1 MSKREEADSGLRA
14 GFISEDEALRKL
26 KEEAQATEQ
35 VEESM
40 PEPVSPAVPEKRV
53 DPQDDGPTI
62 EMKGISG
69 KSITSVIKIVK
80 KSPAESKEPEVES
93 KPEAKVAAEPKPED
107 KAATE
112 PEISETPQ
120 LTSAEESKPAAVKKD
135 AATAA
140 AAKPAP
146 AAAKKKPAKTVKTKA
161 AATKTAPAAKATKES
176 KDAKQAKAVPAT
188 KSTQAAKVSTP
199 PVKEEAAPTKSESA
213 TAVAE
218 PEASGDGVL
227 RDTGVIEATRV
238 SGAPIRPQSGSYV
251 GRDADAPAVSKRDNR
266 TERQSRTAQPSRD
279 ERKRREERQI
289 GSRAPA
295 ASRPQTR
302 GRRQPDVAFADKDRE
317 EAPRRTRSPKQV
329 TRSQP
334 MRQPEDAKAVTRSQ
348 YAQRSQHGRRQESR
362 RDQTRREKEEM
373 LAARMR
379 RRTPRH
385 QPSTEQQKQA
395 QILTKVKLP
404 ASLTVKELA
413 EALKKTT
420 SEVIMK
426 LMSYGV
432 MATLNQE
439 IDYDTAEIIANEFD
453 IKAEKLVE
461 VTAEEILFDD
471 SPDDE
476 ADLQPRPP
484 VVVVMGHVDHG
495 KTSILDYIREASVAS
510 GEAGGITQK
519 IGAYTVDVEGQH
531 ITFIDTPGHEA
542 FTTMR
547 ARGAQVTD
555 LAVLV
560 VAADDG
566 VMPQTIEAINHARA
580 ADTEI
585 LVAINKIDK
594 ANINIDRVLTELAQ
608 HDLIGPEWGG
618 STTIVKVSAK
628 TGENMDELLSMILLT
643 AEVLELKANPNRQ
656 AKGTVIEAKLDRAR
670 GVVAT
675 LLVQRGTLNIGDTIV
690 VGSQIGHV
698 RAMHNDKGKP
708 IEAAGPSTP
717 VEVMGLSEVPEG
729 GEVFYEVEDD
739 RTARALVEKRK
750 EQERESALSTSS
762 RMSLD
767 NLFAS
772 LGSGEVKELNI
783 IVKADLKGSVEA
795 LTSSLEKLSN
805 EEVQVRV
812 IHGAV
817 GAITESD
824 IRLAEVANAIVIGF
838 SVRPA
843 PNVPEMAE
851 ATGVD
856 IRLYRVI
863 YHATEDI
870 EKAMKGMLEPEFKE
884 VVLGNATVR
893 EVFRIS
899 GVGSVAGCYVTNG
912 KIVRNSEIRVVR
924 DGIVIHEGNIDSLR
938 RFKDDV
944 REVAAGYECGI
955 GIARFNDIKEGDQ
968 LESFEMQEI
977 KRD

>member
-14 GFISEDEALRKL
+14 GFISEDEALRKM
-26 KEEAQATEQ
+26 KEEAQGTEQ
-35 VEESM
+35 AEESS
-40 PEPVSPAVPEKRV
+40 PEPVSPVAPEKRV

-80 KSPAESKEPEVES
+80 KSPTESKEAEAESKTEG
-93 KPEAKVAAEPKPED
+93 KTAAEPEMPE
-107 KAATE
+107 A
-112 PEISETPQ
+112 PQ
-120 LTSAEESKPAAVKKD
+120 PAPAEESEPALTEKD
-135 AATAA
+135 AAASVT
-140 AAKPAP
+140 AKPAST
-146 AAAKKKPAKTVKTKA
+146 KKKTAKAAEAKS
-161 AATKTAPAAKATKES
+161 AATKTAPAVKDTKAN
-176 KDAKQAKAVPAT
+176 KDVKQAETAQDKKAAKEAVASTPPQKGKVVPIKPAPAAPAAAVPAT
-188 KSTQAAKVSTP
+188 
-199 PVKEEAAPTKSESA
+199 
-213 TAVAE
+213 E
-218 PEASGDGVL
+218 PEASDDGVL
-227 RDTGVIEATRV
+227 RDTGVVGTKRV
-238 SGAPIRPQSGSYV
+238 TGAPIRPQSGSYF
-251 GRDADAPAVSKRDNR
+251 GRDADAPAVSKKDSR
-266 TERQSRTAQPSRD
+266 TERHSRAAQPSRD
-279 ERKRREERQI
+279 ERRRRDERQT
-289 GSRAPA
+289 GSRPPA
-295 ASRPQTR
+295 GGRTQTR
-302 GRRQPDVAFADKDRE
+302 DRRQDVAFADKDRE
-317 EAPRRTRSPKQV
+317 EAPRRTRSPKQAA
-329 TRSQP
+329 RQQSL
-334 MRQPEDAKAVTRSQ
+334 RQPEDAKAATRSH
-348 YAQRSQHGRRQESR
+348 YAQKSQHGRRQESR

-379 RRTPRH
+379 RRSPRN
-385 QPSTEQQKQA
+385 QPTTEQQKQA

-439 IDYDTAEIIANEFD
+439 IDYDTAEIIANEFE
-453 IKAEKLVE
+453 IKSEKLVE

-519 IGAYTVDVEGQH
+519 IGAYTVDVGDQR

-566 VMPQTIEAINHARA
+566 VMPQTIEAIHHARA
-580 ADTEI
+580 ANTEI

-594 ANINIDRVLTELAQ
+594 ANINIDRVLNELAQ

-675 LLVQRGTLNIGDTIV
+675 LLVQRGTLSVGDTIV

-708 IEAAGPSTP
+708 LEAAGPSTP

-729 GEVFYEVEDD
+729 GDVFYEVEDD
-739 RTARALVEKRK
+739 RTARALVERRK

-795 LTSSLEKLSN
+795 LISSLEKLSN

-843 PNVPEMAE
+843 PNVPELAE
-851 ATGVD
+851 ASGVD

-870 EKAMKGMLEPEFKE
+870 ENAMKGMLEPEFKE
-884 VVLGNATVR
+884 VVLGHATVR

-899 GVGSVAGCYVTNG
+899 GVGSVAGCYVTSG

-955 GIARFNDIKEGDQ
+955 GIERFNDIREGDQ
-968 LESFEMQEI
+968 FESFEVQEI

>member
-14 GFISEDEALRKL
+14 GFISEDEALRKM
-26 KEEAQATEQ
+26 KEDVQTTEQ
-35 VEESM
+35 VEESA
-40 PEPVSPAVPEKRV
+40 PEPVSPVAPEKRV

-80 KSPAESKEPEVES
+80 KSPTESKEAEAVS
-93 KPEAKVAAEPKPED
+93 KTED
-107 KAATE
+107 KTATE
-112 PEISETPQ
+112 PEMPEVPQ
-120 LTSAEESKPAAVKKD
+120 PESAEKPEPATEKD
-135 AATAA
+135 AATAV
-140 AAKPAP
+140 AAKPAST
-146 AAAKKKPAKTVKTKA
+146 KKKSAKASEAKS
-161 AATKTAPAAKATKES
+161 AATKTAPAVKDTKAS
-176 KDAKQAKAVPAT
+176 KDVKQAQAAQDKKAAKEAVASAPPQKEKVAPTKPAPAAPAAVPA
-188 KSTQAAKVSTP
+188 A
-199 PVKEEAAPTKSESA
+199 ES
-213 TAVAE
+213 
-218 PEASGDGVL
+218 EASGDGVL
-227 RDTGVIEATRV
+227 RDTGVVGTKRV
-238 SGAPIRPQSGSYV
+238 TGAPIRPQSGSYI
-251 GRDADAPAVSKRDNR
+251 GRDADAPAVSKKDSRA
-266 TERQSRTAQPSRD
+266 ERHSRVAQPPREERRRRD
-279 ERKRREERQI
+279 ERQT
-289 GSRAPA
+289 GSRPPA
-295 ASRPQTR
+295 GGRTQTR
-302 GRRQPDVAFADKDRE
+302 DRRQDVAFADKDRE

-329 TRSQP
+329 ARQQP
-334 MRQPEDAKAVTRSQ
+334 LRQPEDAKAATRSH
-348 YAQRSQHGRRQESR
+348 YAQKSQHGRRQESR

-373 LAARMR
+373 LTARMR
-379 RRTPRH
+379 RRAPRN
-385 QPSTEQQKQA
+385 QPTTEQQKQA

-404 ASLTVKELA
+404 SSLTVKELS

-439 IDYDTAEIIANEFD
+439 IDYDTAEIIANEFE

-519 IGAYTVDVEGQH
+519 IGAYTVDVGDQQ

-566 VMPQTIEAINHARA
+566 VMPQTIEAIHHARA
-580 ADTEI
+580 ANTEI

-675 LLVQRGTLNIGDTIV
+675 LLVQRGTLSIGDTIV

-708 IEAAGPSTP
+708 LDVAGPSTP

-739 RTARALVEKRK
+739 RTARALVERRK

-843 PNVPEMAE
+843 PNVPELAE
-851 ATGVD
+851 ASGVD

-870 EKAMKGMLEPEFKE
+870 ENAMKGMLEPEFKE
-884 VVLGNATVR
+884 VVLGHATVR

-899 GVGSVAGCYVTNG
+899 GVGSVAGCYVTSG

-955 GIARFNDIKEGDQ
+955 GIERFNDIREGDQ
-968 LESFEMQEI
+968 FESFEVQEI